1 MRVFIFSNLLLE
13 FPCKSFT
20 LTGILNDYAA
30 CASAPKRFSR
40 RVKLET
46 RAEKTGCSRRLEERE
61 TGDICP
67 KVPCVPYFP
76 GFPFRFTDH
85 TTGHQ
90 RYETT
95 GIPPSVRVAEET
107 QMNIYRPKH
116 GFEPSPMM
124 ALV

>member
-1 MRVFIFSNLLLE
+1 MQ
-13 FPCKSFT
+13 
-20 LTGILNDYAA
+20 ILYTDRHFENYSA
-30 CASAPKRFSR
+30 CASLPPRRFSR

-67 KVPCVPYFP
+67 KVPCVSYFP
-76 GFPFRFTDH
+76 RFPFRFTDH

-95 GIPPSVRVAEET
+95 GIPPSVPVAEET

-116 GFEPSPMM
+116 GFEPSPIM
-124 ALV
+124 APV